1 MTTTIVGHILA
12 YAVITGTGSVVHR
25 TAVRQIDTAAFRRRG
40 VVVNHGRRGKRR
52 IAADNRTALRLRIFL
67 RDMRYHQ
74 TATATRSAVRDMA
87 VTYLTFIIH
96 AYTAAI
102 TLEHTDT
109 GSLTG
114 MDIAELNHTAA
125 VAVDTAASHRSQT
138 GIHRTS
144 AHIRVAHHIH
154 TAAVRR
160 VLTGLHILRGCRT
173 ARNHTAVYRCRMLQ
187 RSIVTRRAVIHAR
200 AIEFAVRSEPYYV
213 VRARGEH
220 RIIASAD
227 GVIDESRRRRS
238 VVTRQNSL
246 VCQIPLRRDRVRRYG
261 TVTLRVGPV
270 LRYFLTILHDTVTR
284 LLLRRI
290 RIKTAIHMNT
300 GRYLKRCIE

>member
-12 YAVITGTGSVVHR
+12 YAVITGTRSVVHR

-40 VVVNHGRRGKRR
+40 VVVNHGCRGERR
-52 IAADNRTALRLRIFL
+52 IAADNRTARRLRIFL

-74 TATATRSAVRDMA
+74 TTTATRSAVRNMA
-87 VTYLTFIIH
+87 VTYLTVVVH

-144 AHIRVAHHIH
+144 AHIRVAHHIY

-173 ARNHTAVYRCRMLQ
+173 ARNHTAVYRCRIVQ
-187 RSIVTRRAVIHAR
+187 RLIVTRRAVISCLVL
-200 AIEFAVRSEPYYV
+200 AVRSEPYYV
-213 VRARGEH
+213 VRTRGEH

-246 VCQIPLRRDRVRRYG
+246 VCQIPLRRDRVRRNG

-270 LRYFLTILHDTVTR
+270 LRYFLSILHDTVTR

-290 RIKTAIHMNT
+290 RIKTAIDMNT